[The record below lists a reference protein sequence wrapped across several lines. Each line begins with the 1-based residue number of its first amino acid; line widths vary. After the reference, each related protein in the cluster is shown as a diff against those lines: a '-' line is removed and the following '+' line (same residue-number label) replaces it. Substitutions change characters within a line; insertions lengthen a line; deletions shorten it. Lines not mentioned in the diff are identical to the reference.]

1 MNAIYNFFKTT
12 IIGGVVAL
20 VPIAVVVYIVAFA
33 LDVSYKI
40 TTPILKW
47 LGIQSNWTIALA
59 PLGAGIALLTIC
71 FVLGIAVQTSL
82 GRWFGHW
89 FERLLLQHLPGYDFL
104 KRLSRSVAGKES
116 DGFGAPV
123 LVHWG
128 NVRQMGFLME
138 ELPDNQAVVFV
149 PLAPAMTLG
158 NVVVVDSSEVQRL
171 AVPATEIFN
180 AIGTLRYGTG
190 KVVGGRSP

>member
-1 MNAIYNFFKTT
+1 MNAIYNFCKTT

-20 VPIAVVVYIVAFA
+20 VPIAVVIYIVVFA

-47 LGIQSNWTIALA
+47 LGIESTWTIALA
-59 PLGAGIALLTIC
+59 PIGAVGALLALC

-89 FERLLLQHLPGYDFL
+89 FERLLLQHLPGYEFL
-104 KRLSRSVAGKES
+104 KRLSRSVAGKDS
-116 DGFGAPV
+116 DGLGAPV
-123 LVHWG
+123 MLRWG
-128 NVRQMGFLME
+128 NIRQMGFLME
-138 ELPDNQAVVFV
+138 ELPNNQATVFV

-158 NVVVVDSSEVQRL
+158 SVVVADCADLERLNVPVTEV
-171 AVPATEIFN
+171 FN
-180 AIGTLRYGTG
+180 AVGTLGYGTG
-190 KVVGGRSP
+190 KVIGPQI